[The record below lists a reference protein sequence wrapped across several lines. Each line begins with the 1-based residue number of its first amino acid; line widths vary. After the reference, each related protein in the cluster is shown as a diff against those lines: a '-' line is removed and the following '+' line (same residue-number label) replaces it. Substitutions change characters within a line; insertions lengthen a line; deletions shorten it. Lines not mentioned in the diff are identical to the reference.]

1 MPSKTRTIAIVVR
14 DDALRLELERRLS
27 TRGRWKVLE
36 SRRSDP
42 SDIECRVV
50 PFDFVVLD
58 GAALGELRELE
69 QSGRSGRNPLTPQ
82 EQEVLVLLALGRRTS
97 DIAEGLRRSPKTI
110 EKHRAS
116 LQRKLG
122 LRGPAQLTAYAI
134 HAGLISAQRILR
146 ER

>member
-1 MPSKTRTIAIVVR
+1 MPSRNRTIALVVR
-14 DDALRLELERRLS
+14 DDALRLDLERRLS
-27 TRGRWKVLE
+27 ARGRWKVLE

-58 GAALGELRELE
+58 AAALGELRESA
-69 QSGRSGRNPLTPQ
+69 QSGRPARNPLTPQ
-82 EQEVLVLLALGRRTS
+82 EQEVLVLLALGRRTT
-97 DIAEGLRRSPKTI
+97 DIAEELRRSPKTV

-122 LRGPAQLTAYAI
+122 LRGAAQLTAYAI